1 LSSNC
6 KEMYCESSCNAG
18 EDCILGN
25 IEEVYMGGNDC
36 LDVEVGVSTRAGVGV
51 DSVRLLIGDSAE
63 CRFLAKALVNSDL
76 CVVLRT
82 SGLVMLTFGIKG
94 ECDGV
99 FCIFGSMAA
108 KKGENG

>member
-1 LSSNC
+1 
-6 KEMYCESSCNAG
+6 MYCESSCNAG

-63 CRFLAKALVNSDL
+63 CRFLAKAPGLQRFELLLQLRDL
-76 CVVLRT
+76 AALSLRQ
-82 SGLVMLTFGIKG
+82 G
-94 ECDGV
+94 
-99 FCIFGSMAA
+99 
-108 KKGENG
+108 